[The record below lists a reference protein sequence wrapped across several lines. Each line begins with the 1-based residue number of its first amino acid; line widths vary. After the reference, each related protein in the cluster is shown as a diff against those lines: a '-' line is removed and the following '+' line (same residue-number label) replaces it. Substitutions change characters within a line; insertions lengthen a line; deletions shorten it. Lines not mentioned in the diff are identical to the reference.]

1 MGKHMATNLIAAN
14 HRVTIFDVNPQAL
27 EHFKDQ
33 SRKILLHKKL

>member
-14 HRVTIFDVNPQAL
+14 HHVSIFDVNPKTF

-33 SRKILLHKKL
+33 SKAIVSI

>member
-14 HRVTIFDVNPQAL
+14 HCVSIFDVNPQTF

-33 SRKILLHKKL
+33 SKEIVCI

>member
-14 HRVTIFDVNPQAL
+14 HRVTIFDVNPETF

-33 SRKILLHKKL
+33 SRRNFVFR